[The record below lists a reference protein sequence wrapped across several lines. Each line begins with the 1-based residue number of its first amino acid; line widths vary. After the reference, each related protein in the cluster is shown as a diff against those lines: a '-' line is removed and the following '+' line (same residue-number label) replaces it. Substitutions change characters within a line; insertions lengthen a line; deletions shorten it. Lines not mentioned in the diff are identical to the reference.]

1 MMDNTATTHRQR
13 QYDTLANGTGE
24 QQGEDGA
31 GRAEWVGSSRRAPAR
46 HVQHAATV
54 RADKEQPRPRYQ
66 PRGNNGDNHG
76 EQQQRAWTRARRVHS
91 HDETNA
97 VATDDFVFFFCF
109 FLFLGGAGQF
119 SATADDWLVGY
130 LMGSLLR

>member
-1 MMDNTATTHRQR
+1 MMDKTTTQQR

-31 GRAEWVGSSRRAPAR
+31 GRAERVGSSRRAPAR

-54 RADKEQPRPRYQ
+54 RADKEQPRPRDQ

-76 EQQQRAWTRARRVHS
+76 EQQQHRAWTRARRVHS

-97 VATDDFVFFFCF
+97 VAADDFVFFFCF